1 MDRLYIF
8 LPYHIF
14 VYTWAWISN
23 GRTVMHN
30 NGLFGTVAVGNIS
43 DNDVTSECPLED
55 TGGR

>member
-1 MDRLYIF
+1 
-8 LPYHIF
+8 
-14 VYTWAWISN
+14 
-23 GRTVMHN
+23 MHN